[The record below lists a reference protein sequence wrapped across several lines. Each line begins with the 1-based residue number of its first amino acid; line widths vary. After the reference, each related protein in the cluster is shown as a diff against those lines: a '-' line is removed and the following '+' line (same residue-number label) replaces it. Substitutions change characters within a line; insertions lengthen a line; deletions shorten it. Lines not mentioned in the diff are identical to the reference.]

1 MSSGSHSFPLLSM
14 ASWMAA
20 AVAGSAS
27 AIGGTVAVVSSG
39 SSTTGVEPIIT
50 VSLAGEPSSL
60 HAAINSATLNAAIT
74 VRFIR
79 LPLGSIRR
87 HSGTPAVDK
96 NSRARGRQSG
106 LPVSRV
112 TRQ

>member
-1 MSSGSHSFPLLSM
+1 
-14 ASWMAA
+14 MAA

-79 LPLGSIRR
+79 LLGLDPPPLWHTGGGQKQPGQR
-87 HSGTPAVDK
+87 
-96 NSRARGRQSG
+96 
-106 LPVSRV
+106 
-112 TRQ
+112 